1 MLVRLVLVP
10 TADAVGPMV
19 AGEAAGLV
27 EEDREDIKLP
37 LHPFLLE
44 THKIY
49 SSLRR
54 AIGLGAG
61 QGRHSPRSSKVT

>member
-1 MLVRLVLVP
+1 M
-10 TADAVGPMV
+10 
-19 AGEAAGLV
+19 AGEAVGLV

-61 QGRHSPRSSKVT
+61 QGRHSPYRGKGT

>member
-1 MLVRLVLVP
+1 MLTRLALVL
-10 TADAVGPMV
+10 TAEAVDPPV
-19 AGEAAGLV
+19 AGEAADLV

-61 QGRHSPRSSKVT
+61 QGRHSPHSSKGT